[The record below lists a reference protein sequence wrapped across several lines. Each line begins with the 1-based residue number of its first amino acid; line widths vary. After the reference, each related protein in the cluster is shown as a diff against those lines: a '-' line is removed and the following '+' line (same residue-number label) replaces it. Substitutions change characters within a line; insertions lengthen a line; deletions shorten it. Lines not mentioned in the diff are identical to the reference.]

1 MSSTASKIYALVDCN
16 NFYASC
22 ERLFAPHL
30 KKKPIVVLSNNDGCV
45 IARSEEAKAMGIP
58 MGVPYFKIQ
67 DMVRE
72 KKLFVFSS
80 NYALY
85 GDLSQ
90 RVMYTLSG
98 YTQEMEIY
106 SIDEAFL
113 SLEGVP
119 KAFDFAKELRTKVI
133 QNTGI
138 PVGVG
143 LGPTKVL
150 AKMANKLSKKN
161 DGVFSFL
168 DEETRKKIFPTFPV
182 ENIWGIGSRS
192 ALKLSL
198 YGIKTAEDF
207 LKADELLVEKL
218 LTITGKRVQMEMKG
232 IPCLDLE
239 VETED
244 RKQVLCSRGFGRP
257 VTNKKE
263 LQEAVSTYLS
273 RASERLR
280 QNKLQCGFIHV
291 FLQTREDK
299 KEHNYHGSGKK
310 LEIPTQELTT
320 LNEYALKLLDSLYD
334 SGAIYVKAGVNL
346 TDLSPLGEKQLS
358 LFGETQIKEEK
369 PLSNLM
375 DQINARFGRDTV
387 KVASCGTT
395 KKWILRSEFKSPA
408 YTTRFKE
415 IPVIKI

>member
-1 MSSTASKIYALVDCN
+1 MSSTTSKIIALVDCN

-22 ERLFAPHL
+22 ERLFAPQL
-30 KKKPIVVLSNNDGCV
+30 RNKPVAVLSNNDGCV
-45 IARSEEAKAMGIP
+45 IARSEEAKGLGIP

-67 DMVRE
+67 DLVRE
-72 KKLFVFSS
+72 KKLYIFSS

-90 RVMYTLSG
+90 RVMYTLAEHS
-98 YTQEMEIY
+98 TDMEIY

-113 SLEGVP
+113 SLEGILKP
-119 KAFDFAKELRTKVI
+119 RDFAKELRTKVI

-161 DGVFSFL
+161 GGVFSFIT
-168 DEETRKKIFPTFPV
+168 EEERKKTFPHFPI
-182 ENIWGIGSRS
+182 ENVWGIGSRS

-207 LKADELLVEKL
+207 LKADEKLIEKL

-239 VETED
+239 IESED

-257 VTNKKE
+257 VTNKRE

-299 KEHNYHGSGKK
+299 KSHSYHGTGKR
-310 LEIPTQELTT
+310 LEVPTQELTT
-320 LNEYALKLLDSLYD
+320 LNDYALKLLDTIFN
-334 SGAIYVKAGVNL
+334 SGSIYVKAGVNL

-358 LFGETQIKEEK
+358 LFGEAQVKEEK

-387 KVASCGTT
+387 KVASCGT
-395 KKWILRSEFKSPA
+395 KKAWILKSEFKSPA

-415 IPVIKI
+415 IPTIKI